1 MKGYS
6 RMGNPSE
13 PTAAASV
20 FATLRAAQG
29 AMREHGDRRYHYSVT
44 CLLPPGGHADW
55 PGDEITLILREL
67 DTAEPEEYTL
77 TVAELHAATP
87 LRESAWHIPA
97 LNWVLV
103 FYRHVPIAHAPP

>member
-20 FATLRAAQG
+20 FATLREAQG

-44 CLLPPGGHADW
+44 CLLPPSGHDGW
-55 PGDEITLILREL
+55 PDDEITLILREL
-67 DTAEPEEYTL
+67 ATVDPEEYTL
-77 TVAELHAATP
+77 TLADLRGATA
-87 LRESAWHIPA
+87 LREGEWRIPA
-97 LNWVLV
+97 LDWVLV
-103 FYRHVPIAHAPP
+103 F